1 MFCYHVITFSF
12 HAPEH
17 AFVCVCY
24 GAEDLCA
31 FRSTIEEALTVKVK
45 HTLGLKKFYLLD
57 LGDLKNSNSRRK

>member
-1 MFCYHVITFSF
+1 MAQRVS
-12 HAPEH
+12 
-17 AFVCVCY
+17 
-24 GAEDLCA
+24 A

>member
-1 MFCYHVITFSF
+1 
-12 HAPEH
+12 
-17 AFVCVCY
+17 VCVCY

-45 HTLGLKKFYLLD
+45 HTLGLKKFYFFD